1 MLYDNIDNI
10 DDEYNPLEDTGSTA
24 YWQNEWEQEKIR
36 KEEEEQ
42 EKIKN
47 FKIYFCS
54 NCGFV
59 FDEKKVGNTVEE
71 VLKNQYK
78 PGKCPYCHKEGCFK
92 ETLEKE
98 INELK
103 KKLKNKKKTEQEKK
117 KDIIEENIKD
127 DVEDLLQDLSTRL
140 MKGKLSPK
148 SFVNV
153 FYNLSVNI
161 AKRYSKDLPGSLDP
175 SYYKNI
181 LALCDTTLDLYN
193 VNEDAETI
201 LQSMDK
207 DIEQNKLYLAEYE
220 YYINDDKYS
229 ISNFE
234 MSERIA
240 EYENMKDN
248 IFKQEYLKEIEEDYQ
263 ERRRNLEEKADKRL
277 ERRRLR
283 ELSI

>member
-1 MLYDNIDNI
+1 MLYNDIDNI

-24 YWQNEWEQEKIR
+24 YWQNQWEREKQE
-36 KEEEEQ
+36 KEEEEK

-47 FKIYFCS
+47 FKTYFCS

-59 FDEKKVGNTVEE
+59 FDERKVGNTIEE

-78 PGKCPYCHKEGCFK
+78 PGRCPYCHKDGCFK

-103 KKLKNKKKTEQEKK
+103 KKLRNRKKTEQEKK
-117 KDIIEENIKD
+117 KDIIEENIRD

-140 MKGKLSPK
+140 INGKLSAK
-148 SFVNV
+148 TFVNI
-153 FYNLSVNI
+153 FYKLSVNI

-175 SYYKNI
+175 SYYKKI
-181 LALCDTTLDLYN
+181 LSLCDTALDLYN
-193 VNEDAETI
+193 VNEDAEMI
-201 LQSMDK
+201 LQGMDE

-229 ISNFE
+229 IADFE
-234 MSERIA
+234 MGERIA
-240 EYENMKDN
+240 EYDNMKDN
-248 IFKQEYLKEIEEDYQ
+248 IFKKECLKDIEEDYQ
-263 ERRRNLEEKADKRL
+263 ERRKKLEEKADKRL

>member
-71 VLKNQYK
+71 VLKNEYK
-78 PGKCPYCHKEGCFK
+78 PGKCPYCKKEGCFK

-140 MKGKLSPK
+140 KKGKLSPK

-153 FYNLSVNI
+153 FYHLSVNI

-175 SYYKNI
+175 SYYKKI

-201 LQSMDK
+201 LQTMDE

-229 ISNFE
+229 IPNFE

-240 EYENMKDN
+240 EYDNMKDN

-263 ERRRNLEEKADKRL
+263 ERRRNLEAKADKRL
-277 ERRRLR
+277 ARRRLR

>member
-1 MLYDNIDNI
+1 M
-10 DDEYNPLEDTGSTA
+10 
-24 YWQNEWEQEKIR
+24 
-36 KEEEEQ
+36 
-42 EKIKN
+42 
-47 FKIYFCS
+47 
-54 NCGFV
+54 
-59 FDEKKVGNTVEE
+59 
-71 VLKNQYK
+71 
-78 PGKCPYCHKEGCFK
+78 
-92 ETLEKE
+92 
-98 INELK
+98 
-103 KKLKNKKKTEQEKK
+103 
-117 KDIIEENIKD
+117 
-127 DVEDLLQDLSTRL
+127 
-140 MKGKLSPK
+140 
-148 SFVNV
+148 
-153 FYNLSVNI
+153 
-161 AKRYSKDLPGSLDP
+161 PGSLDP
-175 SYYKNI
+175 SYYKKI

-240 EYENMKDN
+240 EYENMKGN

>member
-1 MLYDNIDNI
+1 MLYNNIDNI

-42 EKIKN
+42 EKIKK

-59 FDEKKVGNTVEE
+59 LDEKKVGNTVEE
-71 VLKNQYK
+71 VLKNEYK
-78 PGKCPYCHKEGCFK
+78 PGKCPYCKKEGCFK

-140 MKGKLSPK
+140 KKGKLSPK

-153 FYNLSVNI
+153 FYHLSVNI

-175 SYYKNI
+175 SYYKKI

-201 LQSMDK
+201 LQSMDE

-229 ISNFE
+229 IPNFE

-240 EYENMKDN
+240 EYDNMKDN
-248 IFKQEYLKEIEEDYQ
+248 IFKQEYLKEVEEDYQ
-263 ERRRNLEEKADKRL
+263 ERRRNLEEKANKRL

>member
-71 VLKNQYK
+71 VLKNEYK

-140 MKGKLSPK
+140 KKGKLSPK

-153 FYNLSVNI
+153 FYHLSVNI

-175 SYYKNI
+175 SYYKKI

-240 EYENMKDN
+240 EYENMKGN

>member
-1 MLYDNIDNI
+1 MAYNEELDE
-10 DDEYNPLEDTGSTA
+10 EYNPLEDTGSTA
-24 YWQNEWEQEKIR
+24 YWQDVWNKEKIR

-201 LQSMDK
+201 LKSMDE

-229 ISNFE
+229 IPNFE

-240 EYENMKDN
+240 EYDNMKDN